1 VSSSRRDFVI
11 AGAIAGAVI
20 VLGEAVL
27 NGWILLSEW
36 NAVVDR
42 LGLPAP
48 RAPLVLAGFLKLFV
62 LGYVLVWLYNAFVP
76 RYGKGATSALLSG
89 GLVAGLVW
97 VWVMLGM
104 LMTGYVTWT
113 IAWVTMIWGIVELPL
128 AALLAA
134 YYLER

>member
-1 VSSSRRDFVI
+1 M
-11 AGAIAGAVI
+11 
-20 VLGEAVL
+20 
-27 NGWILLSEW
+27 
-36 NAVVDR
+36 
-42 LGLPAP
+42 
-48 RAPLVLAGFLKLFV
+48 LAGFLKLFV
-62 LGYVLVWLYNAFVP
+62 LGYVLVWLYNAFAP